1 MSAQPEHP
9 ADSRVHSIPHTI
21 NAIGDA
27 LTGEQ
32 RARFYGEVLAAEE
45 DDVPGIMRRWWKT
58 AMLDRAPGAETS
70 RANAAGGH
78 RLVSVEDLL
87 AQVERAAG

>member
-1 MSAQPEHP
+1 MTAQPEHP
-9 ADSRVHSIPHTI
+9 ADGRVPAIPHTI

-45 DDVPGIMRRWWKT
+45 DDVSGVMRRWWKV
-58 AMLDRAPGAETS
+58 AMLDRARGAETS
-70 RANAAGGH
+70 RANAAGR
-78 RLVSVEDLL
+78 RLVAVEDLL
-87 AQVERAAG
+87 EQVERAAG